1 MSCLFD
7 GVEIV
12 DSNVVVA
19 ISGDRVLSI
28 QCIHTYDSENCVRIT
43 K

>member
-1 MSCLFD
+1 MSYLLD

-19 ISGDRVLSI
+19 ISGDTRHSCGYGVLFNI
-28 QCIHTYDSENCVRIT
+28 II
-43 K
+43 

>member
-1 MSCLFD
+1 MSS
-7 GVEIV
+7 EIV

-28 QCIHTYDSENCVRIT
+28 QCIRTYDLGNCVRIT
-43 K
+43 I

>member
-7 GVEIV
+7 GVEMV

-28 QCIHTYDSENCVRIT
+28 QYIRTYV
-43 K
+43 

>member
-1 MSCLFD
+1 MGCLFD
-7 GVEIV
+7 GVEMV

-28 QCIHTYDSENCVRIT
+28 QCIQTRKLC
-43 K
+43 

>member
-1 MSCLFD
+1 MSCLID

-19 ISGDRVLSI
+19 IHDTG
-28 QCIHTYDSENCVRIT
+28 NCVRIT

>member
-1 MSCLFD
+1 MGCLFD

-19 ISGDRVLSI
+19 INGDRVLSI
-28 QCIHTYDSENCVRIT
+28 QCIRTYDSLG
-43 K
+43 

>member
-7 GVEIV
+7 GVVIV
-12 DSNVVVA
+12 DSMVVVA

-28 QCIHTYDSENCVRIT
+28 QCIRTYV
-43 K
+43 

>member
-19 ISGDRVLSI
+19 ISGYCQYSASRHMTQGIVLG
-28 QCIHTYDSENCVRIT
+28 
-43 K
+43 

>member
-28 QCIHTYDSENCVRIT
+28 QCIRTYV
-43 K
+43 

>member
-1 MSCLFD
+1 MSCLLD

-28 QCIHTYDSENCVRIT
+28 QCIRTYDSGNCVRIT